1 MIVQCEKCQ
10 TKFNVNDDLIKSDG
24 SKVKCSRC
32 DNVFSVY
39 PPEPIGEAL
48 EKPDMPAEEEDLVAE
63 TETSEAEP
71 EIDLDFDDNFED
83 DIMEDFED
91 LETEYQSDP
100 ESFDEDTEMEV
111 QYENDE
117 EESFE
122 SLEEEE
128 IIPSVSDKKKK
139 GKSRTLLILC
149 IIALGLIGAAY
160 AVSKYFPNIVP
171 GFNLSENKPASQSKS
186 VDAGASRLEILT
198 VDGSFV
204 DSEKIGRLF
213 VISGKVNNG
222 YTKSRSFILV
232 KGCILDDKGQIVK
245 ERTAFAGNILSEE
258 ELISMPLE
266 EVSKVMK
273 NRYGIN
279 KKNVNVT
286 AGTSVGFM
294 IVFEDLPDN
303 LTEFTVGAVSSSPGT
318 PESNNLSN

>member
-10 TKFNVNDDLIKSDG
+10 TKFNFNDDLLKSDG

-32 DNVFSVY
+32 ANVFSVY
-39 PPEPIGEAL
+39 PPEPIVEAL
-48 EKPDMPAEEEDLVAE
+48 EKSDMPADEEGLVAE
-63 TETSEAEP
+63 SEPSEAEP
-71 EIDLDFDDNFED
+71 EIDLDFDDDFED

-91 LETEYQSDP
+91 LDTEYQSDP
-100 ESFDEDTEMEV
+100 ESFDDDTEMEV
-111 QYENDE
+111 QYEDE
-117 EESFE
+117 EEYIE
-122 SLEEEE
+122 PVEEEKE
-128 IIPSVSDKKKK
+128 NISSVSDKKKK
-139 GKSRTLLILC
+139 GKSNTLLILC
-149 IIALGLIGAAY
+149 IIVLGLIGAAY
-160 AVSKYFPNIVP
+160 AASKYFPNLVP
-171 GFNLSENKPASQSKS
+171 GFNLFENKPASQSKS
-186 VDAGASRLEILT
+186 VDTGASRLEILT

-245 ERTAFAGNILSEE
+245 EKTAFAGNILSED
-258 ELISMPLE
+258 ELLSLPLE

-273 NRYGIN
+273 NRYGID

-286 AGTSVGFM
+286 SGTSVDFM

-303 LTEFTVGAVSSSPGT
+303 LTEFTVGAVSSSPWST
-318 PESNNLSN
+318 ESNY